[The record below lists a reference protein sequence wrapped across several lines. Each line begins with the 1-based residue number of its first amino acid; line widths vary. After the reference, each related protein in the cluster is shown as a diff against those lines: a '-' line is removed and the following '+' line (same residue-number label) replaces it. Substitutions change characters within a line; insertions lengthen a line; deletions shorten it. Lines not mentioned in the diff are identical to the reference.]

1 MARVLPETP
10 RRGPRGERVAWKNL
24 GEFLGALEQQG
35 DLLRVRSKVSPR
47 LEMTEIALRGVRRD
61 GPALLFENVEGSTT
75 PVAINVL
82 SSPRR
87 VAAALGAKSLD
98 EPAERIRKLLR
109 FRPPGGIGAMLADPS
124 GTLEQISQLRALAP
138 KRVSKG
144 VCQEVVSDKPNLE
157 ELPILT
163 CWPKDGGPTIT
174 FPLVITKNPETGDQA
189 VGIYRLQR
197 YSSTTLGA
205 HWQTHRAGAENYRR
219 HQRRGEKMPVAVVLG
234 ADPTTVFAGLAP
246 VPEGISRFA
255 FSGFLRGESLPLV
268 PCRTVPLEVPAE
280 AEIVLEGW
288 ADPKEAQVEGPFG
301 DHTGYYSL
309 PEDFPVIRVTHITR
323 RERPVYLA
331 TVTGKPP
338 TEDAVLGQAVTRLF
352 LPVLQAV
359 LPEIVDVDLPL
370 EGIFINV
377 AIVAIRKSY
386 PQHARKVMH
395 ALWGLGQM
403 MFTRYIIVVDA
414 DVDPRDHREV
424 LYRVGL
430 QADPGEDF
438 EHVQGP
444 VDQLSI
450 SNRVENQGGKVG
462 IDATKKW
469 REEGYPRPWPEEAK
483 MDPSVIA
490 KVDAMGQSDAALRR
504 LFGLDGRS

>member
-1 MARVLPETP
+1 M
-10 RRGPRGERVAWKNL
+10 AWKNL
-24 GEFLGALEQQG
+24 GQFLGALEEKG
-35 DLLRVRSKVSPR
+35 DLLRVRSRVSPR
-47 LEMTEIALRGVRRD
+47 LEMTELSLRALRSD
-61 GPALLFENVEGSTT
+61 GPALLFENVEGSST
-75 PVAINVL
+75 PVALNL
-82 SSPRR
+82 LASQRR
-87 VAAALGAKSLD
+87 IASALGATTID

-109 FRPPGGIGAMLADPS
+109 FRPPGGLGAILSDPA
-124 GTLEQISQLRALAP
+124 GTLEQLGQLRALAP
-138 KRVSKG
+138 KRVGKG
-144 VCQEVVSDKPNLE
+144 ACQEE
-157 ELPILT
+157 ETDRPDLSTLPILT

-174 FPLVITKNPETGDQA
+174 FPLVVTRNPETGDQA
-189 VGIYRLQR
+189 VGIYRLQK

-219 HQRRGEKMPVAVVLG
+219 YQRRGKDGERMPVAVVLG

-268 PCRTVPLEVPAE
+268 PCRTIPLEVPAE
-280 AEIVLEGW
+280 AEIVLEGY
-288 ADPKEAQVEGPFG
+288 ADPKETRVEGPFG

-309 PEDFPVIRVTHITR
+309 PEEFPVIHVTHITHR
-323 RERPVYLA
+323 SRPVYLS
-331 TVTGKPP
+331 TVSGKPP
-338 TEDAVLGQAVTRLF
+338 TEDAVLGQAVSRLF
-352 LPVLQAV
+352 LPVIQAV
-359 LPEIVDVDLPL
+359 LPEVVDLDLPQ

-386 PQHARKVMH
+386 PQHPRKVMH

-403 MFTRYIIVVDA
+403 MFTRYILVVDH
-414 DVDPRDHREV
+414 DVDPHDHAEV

-438 EHVQGP
+438 EHVHGP

-469 REEGYPRPWPEEAK
+469 RSEGYPRPWPEEAV
-483 MDPSVIA
+483 MDPQVVA
-490 KVDAMGQSDAALRR
+490 RVDELVRGDGALTRFSR
-504 LFGLDGRS
+504 TRPARPGS

>member
-1 MARVLPETP
+1 M
-10 RRGPRGERVAWKNL
+10 AWKNL
-24 GEFLGALEQQG
+24 GEFLAALEAKG
-35 DLLRVRSKVSPR
+35 DLLRIRSPVSPKG
-47 LEMTEIALRGVRRD
+47 EITEIALRGVRRD
-61 GPALLFENVEGSTT
+61 GPALLFENVQGSSV

-87 VAAALGAKSLD
+87 IAAALGAGSMD
-98 EPAERIRKLLR
+98 EPAEKIRKLLR
-109 FRPPGGIGAMLADPS
+109 FRPPAGIGGLLADPS
-124 GTLEQISQLRALAP
+124 GTFEQLSQLRALAP
-138 KRVSKG
+138 KRVKSG
-144 VCQEVVSDKPNLE
+144 ACQEVSTEKVNLD

-174 FPLVITKNPETGDQA
+174 FPLVITKNPETGDSS

-197 YSSTTLGA
+197 YSPTTLGA

-219 HQRRGEKMPVAVVLG
+219 HQRKGEKMPVAVVIG

-268 PCRTVPLEVPAE
+268 PCQSVPLEVPAE

-288 ADPKEAQVEGPFG
+288 ADPRETHLEGPFG

-309 PEDFPVIRVTHITR
+309 PEDFPVIHVTRVTR
-323 RERPVYLA
+323 REHPVYLT

-338 TEDAVLGQAVTRLF
+338 TEDAILGQAVTQLF
-352 LPVLQAV
+352 LPVIQAV
-359 LPEIVDVDLPL
+359 LPEVVDMDLPL
-370 EGIFINV
+370 AGIFINV

-414 DVDPRDHREV
+414 DVDPRDHHEV

-469 REEGYPRPWPEEAK
+469 KEEGYPRPWPEEARA
-483 MDPSVIA
+483 DPAVLARVEALA
-490 KVDAMGQSDAALRR
+490 KTDPALRQ
-504 LFGLDGRS
+504 LFSPKSGS